1 MCVCVGDHVCVDVGV
16 GVGVPFCVW
25 SKCISH
31 ACILL
36 HSFQLF
42 GFDFDAMI
50 ACPVALL

>member
-1 MCVCVGDHVCVDVGV
+1 MCVCVGDHVCVCVCV
-16 GVGVPFCVW
+16 SFCVC

-36 HSFQLF
+36 HSIQLF
-42 GFDFDAMI
+42 YFDAMI